1 MDNKITGLLVMA
13 YGTPESPD
21 QIKPYYTHIR
31 HGRKPAETE
40 LKNLEMR
47 YQTIG
52 GVSPLAR
59 ITREQGKQLTEKL
72 NQKISGRRF
81 RLYLGMKHTAPFIED
96 AVAQMARDGIKEA
109 VSLILAPHYSVY
121 SVKIYNDRAQ
131 AAAQKY
137 AGPNI
142 HAINEWY
149 DEPGFIAFWSEQIRK
164 ELARVKDISKTAVIF
179 SAHSLPEKIISYG
192 DPYPDQVKRTAQL
205 IAGRMHLARYAI
217 GWQSAGKTGE
227 PWIGP
232 DVRDLTRQLYREWG
246 CTAFVY
252 CPIGFVAEHLEVLY
266 DNDRACRELAEKLG
280 ADYYRPAMPN
290 ADPQFIES
298 LAAVVARETTRLD
311 QENGMQQQKRTLHI
325 S

>member
-1 MDNKITGLLVMA
+1 MNDKRIGLLVMA
-13 YGTPESPD
+13 YGTPEKKD
-21 QIKPYYTHIR
+21 QIEAYYTHIR
-31 HGRKPAETE
+31 HGRKPSDAA
-40 LKNLEMR
+40 LRNLSMR

-59 ITREQGKQLTEKL
+59 ITREQGERLTEKL

-96 AVAQMARDGIKEA
+96 AVMRMARDGIEEA

-131 AAAQKY
+131 AATQKY
-137 AGPNI
+137 AGPKI
-142 HAINEWY
+142 HAINDWY
-149 DEPGFIAFWSEQIRK
+149 DEPEFIAFWAEQIQK
-164 ELARVKDISKTAVIF
+164 ELEKVKDISKTAVIF

-205 IAGRMHLARYAI
+205 IAGRMHLTRYAV
-217 GWQSAGKTGE
+217 GWQSAGNTDE

-232 DVRDLTRQLYREWG
+232 DVRDLTRQLYREGG

-266 DNDRACRELAEKLG
+266 DNDRACRKLTEELG
-280 ADYYRPAMPN
+280 ADYFRPAMPN
-290 ADPQFIES
+290 SDPRFIES
-298 LAAVVARETTRLD
+298 LAAVVTGETAHWD
-311 QENGMQQQKRTLHI
+311 QEKTIQRTLHI